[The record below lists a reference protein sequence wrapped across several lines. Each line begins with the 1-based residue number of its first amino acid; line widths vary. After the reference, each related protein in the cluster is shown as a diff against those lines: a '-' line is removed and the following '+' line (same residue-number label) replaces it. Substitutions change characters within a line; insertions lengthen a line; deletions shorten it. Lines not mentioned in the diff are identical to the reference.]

1 MGPARLLQLPLPDL
15 PDHEGLYQENYMNQK
30 RVLSPICCLCLGIFI
45 ITAKKVP
52 KRESCMKNGENLK
65 TKPKQKQT
73 QKRGKKKK
81 EFRGWPQVLPGCGNT
96 CSYVLHIESLSPPC
110 LPSIHLQMWAS
121 NPQLQ
126 VLEDQEKVS
135 TKQARCWRTGEMGD
149 SGKQ

>member
-81 EFRGWPQVLPGCGNT
+81 GIQGMAPGAPW
-96 CSYVLHIESLSPPC
+96 LWE
-110 LPSIHLQMWAS
+110 HLQLC
-121 NPQLQ
+121 PPHR
-126 VLEDQEKVS
+126 VFES
-135 TKQARCWRTGEMGD
+135 TLFTFD
-149 SGKQ
+149 SFTDVG